1 MAQSAQSAQSGR
13 GVSRSA
19 WQSFIGA
26 HGTGGVLT
34 GRVTKVLPF
43 GAFVEVAPGIQGLL
57 PQWSWAARPES
68 GASISVSIDSVDV
81 ERRRLSLKS
90 A

>member
-1 MAQSAQSAQSGR
+1 MAHSDSADQ

-19 WQSFIGA
+19 WQSFIEA
-26 HGTGGVLT
+26 HSTGGVLA

-43 GAFVEVAPGIQGLL
+43 GAFVEVAPGVQGLL
-57 PQWSWAARPES
+57 PQHSWAGEPES
-68 GASISVSIDSVDV
+68 GASISVRIDSVDV
-81 ERRRLSLKS
+81 ERQRVSLKS